1 MEEQNV
7 RQENGTEEPRGR
19 FSWLLLDQVT
29 DGILNDKIRCGEY
42 MYYLL
47 NCLSRVKQIL
57 FCLFLSI
64 SIFMGMTY
72 IHHDFSLRNILATP
86 IIILLCIGCGE
97 WGILGVSKTGR
108 SIKVFEESTKVY
120 DFVTL
125 FIILVG
131 SKEPRGR
138 FSRLLLLTSSI
149 NVL

>member
-1 MEEQNV
+1 
-7 RQENGTEEPRGR
+7 
-19 FSWLLLDQVT
+19 
-29 DGILNDKIRCGEY
+29 

-64 SIFMGMTY
+64 SIFMGTTY

-108 SIKVFEESTKVY
+108 SIKVFEEGTKVY

-131 SKEPRGR
+131 SIALLIFLVIYIYLYYNEAVTSANAVISSVVAGAVL
-138 FSRLLLLTSSI
+138 RLESHEGDTGEDR
-149 NVL
+149 NH